1 VIKYNAETM
10 PSFKMLGFTRSVANV
25 LGIYTVPGVLPCY
38 RKVLLCYR
46 RSVTGNRLVLGIY
59 TVFDGDVEVL
69 LEVAE
74 CTLTFAYIDAIPGLK
89 YRAFVR

>member
-1 VIKYNAETM
+1 V
-10 PSFKMLGFTRSVANV
+10 PSFQIPMITGLAANI

-46 RSVTGNRLVLGIY
+46 ISVTGNRLVLGICI
-59 TVFDGDVEVL
+59 VLDGLLGAAVEAFL
-69 LEVAE
+69 
-74 CTLTFAYIDAIPGLK
+74 FAYIVDMPTDK

>member
-1 VIKYNAETM
+1 MIAR
-10 PSFKMLGFTRSVANV
+10 LVANI

-46 RSVTGNRLVLGIY
+46 RSVTGNRLVLVIY
-59 TVFDGDVEVL
+59 TVLDGAAEA
-69 LEVAE
+69 AE
-74 CTLTFAYIDAIPGLK
+74 CTLTFAYIDAMPGFK